1 MIDAERDFLAAVEIS
16 NGDLIPR
23 PLSFH
28 VCLPICTEAY
38 LARLEREL
46 GLVARHFD
54 RDREVFR
61 INFDATPPGRV
72 LPAVKSKL
80 LCAMRSQFHFSS
92 ALQEACRDNGP
103 GAGHCRTVFE
113 WDQLGFG
120 VGAASRIG
128 DRIFRNAKDLSA
140 WERAI
145 DRGRL
150 AVGPAGWMDV
160 ISRHVTTA
168 PPESSGNRR

>member
-1 MIDAERDFLAAVEIS
+1 MTDAECEFLAAVESS

-23 PLSFH
+23 LLSFH

-38 LARLEREL
+38 LARVEREL
-46 GLVARHFD
+46 CLVARHFD

-61 INFDATPPGRV
+61 INFDATAPGRIP
-72 LPAVKSKL
+72 PAVKSKL
-80 LCAMRSQFHFSS
+80 VCAIRTQFHFTS
-92 ALQEACRDNGP
+92 ALHEASRNDEP
-103 GAGHCRTVFE
+103 GVGRCITSSD

-128 DRIFRNAKDLSA
+128 DRVFRNVKDLSA

-150 AVGPAGWMDV
+150 TVGPAGRMV
-160 ISRHVTTA
+160 VTSRHDTIA
-168 PPESSGNRR
+168 PPASSGDRR